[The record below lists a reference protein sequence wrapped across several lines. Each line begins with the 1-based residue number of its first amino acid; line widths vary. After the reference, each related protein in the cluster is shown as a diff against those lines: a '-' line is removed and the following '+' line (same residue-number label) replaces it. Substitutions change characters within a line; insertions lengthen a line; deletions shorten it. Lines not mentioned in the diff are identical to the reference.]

1 MYLKWLEQNFDFK
14 ESNSLIE
21 KIKQMPDDY
30 IDTDPKQF
38 YEDLEWSDSQHR
50 IKGI

>member
-1 MYLKWLEQNFDFK
+1 MFVDKPICLLFC
-14 ESNSLIE
+14 LIE